1 MSSEQSVTEAPEQQ
15 APRVAGE
22 DHQGASGGYELDE
35 DGQRIPHGMGQS
47 KSSRRRRRKRKN
59 KGSGDANAAPG
70 AVASSGES
78 SPDGQAIGA
87 IQAGAPERA
96 SHQAALSPVT
106 PPPTTT
112 TCAPFAAMLSPRRRT
127 G

>member
-15 APRVAGE
+15 APRAAGE
-22 DHQGASGGYELDE
+22 ESFGGSGGFELDE

-59 KGSGDANAAPG
+59 KGSGEAGAAPAATANEPG
-70 AVASSGES
+70 ADGQVAS
-78 SPDGQAIGA
+78 
-87 IQAGAPERA
+87 IQAGGDVQPGFR
-96 SHQAALSPVT
+96 PN
-106 PPPTTT
+106 
-112 TCAPFAAMLSPRRRT
+112 